1 MIRVNKTFV
10 KSNPNTT
17 LWFDTPA
24 GTSFKDYR
32 VSTYG
37 SKLSNSASGT
47 SNDGRTFTY
56 SVTWTSRADY
66 DAMMADPVVQQAM
79 SARKAYH
86 AQNGVSE
93 TESQI
98 VNL

>member
-10 KSNPNTT
+10 KSNANST

-24 GTSFKDYR
+24 GISFKDYR

-37 SKLSNSASGT
+37 SKLSNSASST

-56 SVTWTSRADY
+56 SVTWTSKADY
-66 DAMMADPVVQQAM
+66 DTMMADPVVQQAM
-79 SARKAYH
+79 TTRKAYH
-86 AQNGVSE
+86 AQNNIFES
-93 TESQI
+93 ESQI

>member
-10 KSNPNTT
+10 KSNANST

-24 GTSFKDYR
+24 GASFKNYR

-37 SKLSNSASGT
+37 SKLSNPLSSM

-56 SVTWTSRADY
+56 SVTWASKADY
-66 DAMMADPVVQQAM
+66 DIMMADPVVQQAM
-79 SARKAYH
+79 TARKEYH
-86 AQNGVSE
+86 TQNNISE

>member
-10 KSNPNTT
+10 KSNANTT

-24 GTSFKDYR
+24 GITFKDYR

-37 SKLSNSASGT
+37 SKLSNSASST
-47 SNDGRTFTY
+47 SNDGKTFTY

-66 DAMMADPVVQQAM
+66 DAMMADPVVQQAIA
-79 SARKAYH
+79 ARQAYH

-93 TESQI
+93 TASGI
-98 VNL
+98 TNL

>member
-17 LWFDTPA
+17 LWFDTLA

-37 SKLSNSASGT
+37 SKLSNPASSM

-66 DAMMADPVVQQAM
+66 DIMMADPVVQQAM
-79 SARKAYH
+79 ADRKAYH
-86 AQNGVSE
+86 TQNGVSE
-93 TESQI
+93 TESEL
-98 VNL
+98 VSL

>member
-10 KSNPNTT
+10 KSNPNTV

-24 GTSFKDYR
+24 GATFRDYR
-32 VSTYG
+32 VATYG
-37 SKLSNSASGT
+37 SKLSNPATST

-56 SVTWTSRADY
+56 SVTWASRADY

-79 SARKAYH
+79 NARKAYH
-86 AQNGVSE
+86 AQNNVSE
-93 TESQI
+93 TESEL
-98 VNL
+98 VDL